1 MKKRTKYRAAIF
13 FTILFMAIISAP
25 TIITSIDDSVDISYF
40 FGMGE
45 EEEESENLKLLFENS
60 LELFEDYFIIKT
72 RGNLIGYTFK
82 TYPKPH
88 LNLISPPPEF
98 IS

>member
-1 MKKRTKYRAAIF
+1 
-13 FTILFMAIISAP
+13 MAIISAP

>member
-1 MKKRTKYRAAIF
+1 MKRGTKYKIVIF
-13 FTILFMAIISAP
+13 FTLLFMAMISAP
-25 TIITSIDDSVDISYF
+25 TVITCIDDSVDVSCF
-40 FGMGE
+40 FGIGE
-45 EEEESENLKLLFENS
+45 EEEESKNLKLLFENS
-60 LELFEDYFIIKT
+60 LEFSNNHFVIKT

-88 LNLISPPPEF
+88 LNLIIPPPEF